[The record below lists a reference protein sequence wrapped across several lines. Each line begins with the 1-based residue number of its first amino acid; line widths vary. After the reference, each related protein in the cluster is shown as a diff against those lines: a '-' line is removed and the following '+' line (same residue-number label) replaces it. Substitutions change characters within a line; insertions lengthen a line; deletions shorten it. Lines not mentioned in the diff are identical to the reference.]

1 VLTAARCCAK
11 AQNIRFRSTARRA
24 RHRPFPGT
32 ARSTPS
38 WRRRSARTWRST
50 RHGDATARHAAL
62 VDARIAFLPDL
73 HATPDFEGEK
83 IDVVLLAPALGAA
96 RQPIHEVALATG
108 VEL

>member
-1 VLTAARCCAK
+1 MRLTPRQHALL
-11 AQNIRFRSTARRA
+11 RRA
-24 RHRPFPGT
+24 AHARFGPGCRLWLFGSRT
-32 ARSTPS
+32 DG
-38 WRRRSARTWRST
+38 RRRG
-50 RHGDATARHAAL
+50 GDVELLVQTDLAGAAAL
-62 VDARIAFLPDL
+62 VDARIAFLADL